1 MWLIWLALVVVSFF
15 VGKYAGDVV
24 MKAVAD
30 AAVWLWNKIKSI
42 FKKK

>member
-1 MWLIWLALVVVSFF
+1 MWLIWLALLVIAFF

-24 MKAVAD
+24 MIAVVST
-30 AAVWLWNKIKSI
+30 AVWLWNKIKGI